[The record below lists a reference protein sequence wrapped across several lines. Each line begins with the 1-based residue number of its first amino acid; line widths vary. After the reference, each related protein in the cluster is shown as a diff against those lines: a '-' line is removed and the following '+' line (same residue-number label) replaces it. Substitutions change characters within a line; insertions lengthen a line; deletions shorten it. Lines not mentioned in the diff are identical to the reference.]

1 MKNIKKN
8 AILEYEKTKRS
19 IALKHIRRTAFIFL
33 FIFLVTLM
41 PSCKEDDGSGHI
53 FKMNIENNPKNLDPQ
68 LAEDKESLIIIEN
81 MLEGLVRVLPEGGI
95 VPAAAESFDMSEDG
109 LTYTFYLKQGQEWE
123 SLAEFSEPVTAADFV
138 YAFHRLFDPAIGSPY
153 GKDYVC
159 IKNGGAVL
167 NGTKNLDELG
177 VKALDKYTV
186 EFTLEYSYYDFLS
199 LLARSP
205 AMPCCEKFFVF
216 SKGRYGMA
224 ADAVASNGAFY
235 LKEWNFDPYWDNNY
249 LIMRRNISYSDKNY
263 VYPYSLNF
271 FITGDSSLDRDIFL
285 AGDTDCCIADS
296 YDNKLFAEAVSYSTD
311 SKTAGLVFNPNSEY
325 FGGKPFREALAKSL
339 NREEYARD
347 LPQGLTAA
355 YGVIPAGITMQG
367 RSYRELVPDRT
378 LSVYDAGFAELWE
391 NALKSMRLDSVD
403 NVKITVS
410 DSFSGLDILYDIT
423 DYWRKNLLFDC
434 GVEVVS
440 ENEYNEKVENGD
452 YEILLTELT
461 AEQDSAY
468 ELLENFANSGCFKSG
483 EVPELMAILNSS
495 KTAVSISDGT
505 ERFRTAETR
514 IIDNYLFVP
523 ICYESR
529 YLVCGKD
536 AADLA
541 YYPFDDTVWFG
552 EAKYFD

>member
-1 MKNIKKN
+1 
-8 AILEYEKTKRS
+8 
-19 IALKHIRRTAFIFL
+19 
-33 FIFLVTLM
+33 
-41 PSCKEDDGSGHI
+41 
-53 FKMNIENNPKNLDPQ
+53 
-68 LAEDKESLIIIEN
+68 
-81 MLEGLVRVLPEGGI
+81 
-95 VPAAAESFDMSEDG
+95 
-109 LTYTFYLKQGQEWE
+109 
-123 SLAEFSEPVTAADFV
+123 
-138 YAFHRLFDPAIGSPY
+138 
-153 GKDYVC
+153 
-159 IKNGGAVL
+159 
-167 NGTKNLDELG
+167 
-177 VKALDKYTV
+177 
-186 EFTLEYSYYDFLS
+186 
-199 LLARSP
+199 
-205 AMPCCEKFFVF
+205 
-216 SKGRYGMA
+216 MA

-271 FITGDSSLDRDIFL
+271 FITGDNSLDRDNFL
-285 AGDTDCCIADS
+285 AGDTDCCIADR
-296 YDNKLFAEAVSYSTD
+296 YDDKLFAEAVFYSAD

-339 NREEYARD
+339 NREEYTRNLA
-347 LPQGLTAA
+347 QGLTAA
-355 YGVIPAGITMQG
+355 YGVIPAGITVQG

-440 ENEYNEKVENGD
+440 ENEYNEKVANGD

-468 ELLENFANSGCFKSG
+468 ELLENFANSGCLKSG
-483 EVPELMAILNSS
+483 EVPELMALLNSS
-495 KTAVSISDGT
+495 KTAMSISDGT

-514 IIDNYLFVP
+514 IIENYLFVP
-523 ICYESR
+523 ICYESS

>member
-1 MKNIKKN
+1 M
-8 AILEYEKTKRS
+8 
-19 IALKHIRRTAFIFL
+19 KHIRRTAFIFL
-33 FIFLVTLM
+33 FIFLVTLV
-41 PSCKEDDGSGHI
+41 PSCTEDDGSGHI

-109 LTYTFYLKQGQEWE
+109 LTYTFYLKQGREWE
-123 SLAEFSEPVTAADFV
+123 SLADFSEPVTADDFV
-138 YAFHRLFDPAIGSPY
+138 YTFHRLFDPDIGSPY

-159 IKNGGAVL
+159 IKNGSAVL
-167 NGTKNLDELG
+167 NGTKGLNDLG
-177 VKALDKYTV
+177 VKALDEYTV
-186 EFTLEYSYYDFLS
+186 EFTLEYPYYDFLS
-199 LLARSP
+199 LLARSS

-249 LIMRRNISYSDKNY
+249 LIMRRNISYSEKNY

-271 FITGDSSLDRDIFL
+271 FITGDGTEHRDDFL
-285 AGDTDCCIADS
+285 SGNTDCCIADR
-296 YDNKLFAEAVSYSTD
+296 YDEKLFNDAVSYGVD

-325 FGGKPFREALAKSL
+325 FGSKPFREALAKSL
-339 NREEYARD
+339 NREEYARS
-347 LPQGLTAA
+347 LPQGLTVA
-355 YGVIPAGITMQG
+355 YGVIPAGITVQG

-378 LSVYDAGFAELWE
+378 FSVYDAGFAEFWE
-391 NALKSMRLDSVD
+391 TALKSMKLDSVD
-403 NVKITVS
+403 NVKITVP
-410 DSFSGLDILYDIT
+410 DSFSGIDIIYDIT
-423 DYWRKNLLFDC
+423 DYWRENLLFDC
-434 GVEVVS
+434 GIEVVS
-440 ENEYNEKVENGD
+440 ENEYNEKVESGD

-468 ELLENFANSGCFKSG
+468 ELLENFVNRGCFKSS
-483 EVPELMAILNSS
+483 EVPDLMAVLNSS

-514 IIDNYLFVP
+514 IIENYLFVP

-529 YLVCGKD
+529 YLVCGED

-541 YYPFDDTVWFG
+541 YYPFDDTIWFG

>member
-1 MKNIKKN
+1 MLY
-8 AILEYEKTKRS
+8 LEYDKMKRS

-33 FIFLVTLM
+33 LLFLAVIF
-41 PSCKEDDGSGHI
+41 PSCTEDDGSGHI
-53 FKMNIENNPKNLDPQ
+53 FKMNIENNPRNLDPQ

-81 MLEGLVRVLPEGGI
+81 MLEGLVRVMPEGGI

-138 YAFHRLFDPAIGSPY
+138 YAFHRLFDPEIGSPY
-153 GKDYVC
+153 GKDYIC
-159 IKNGGAVL
+159 IKNGSSVL
-167 NGTKNLDELG
+167 NGTKSIDELG
-177 VKALDKYTV
+177 VKALDDYTV
-186 EFTLEYSYYDFLS
+186 EFTLEYPYYDFLS

-235 LKEWNFDPYWDNNY
+235 LREWNFDPYWDNNY
-249 LIMRRNISYSDKNY
+249 LIMRRNISYSDKSY

-271 FITGDSSLDRDIFL
+271 FITGDSSSDSADFS
-285 AGDTDCCIADS
+285 AGDTDCCISDR
-296 YDNKLFAEAVSYSTD
+296 YDEKLFEETVSYSAD
-311 SKTAGLVFNPNSEY
+311 SRTAGLVFNPNSQY
-325 FGGKPFREALAKSL
+325 FGGKPLREALAKSL
-339 NREEYARD
+339 NRDEYSRN
-347 LPQGLTAA
+347 LFTGLTAA
-355 YGVIPAGITMQG
+355 YGVIPSGITMQG

-378 LSVYDAGFAELWE
+378 LSIYDASFAELWE
-391 NALKSMRLDSVD
+391 NSLKTMRLDSVD
-403 NVKITVS
+403 NVKITVP
-410 DSFSGLDILYDIT
+410 DSFSGVDTIYEIT
-423 DYWRKNLLFDC
+423 DYWRENLLFDC

-440 ENEYNEKVENGD
+440 ETEYNEKIENGD
-452 YEILLTELT
+452 YEILLALLT

-468 ELLENFANSGCFKSG
+468 EFLENFVSQSYFRSG
-483 EVPELMAILNSS
+483 EVPELMSVLNSS
-495 KTAVSISDGT
+495 KTAVSISEGT

-514 IIDNYLFVP
+514 IIDNYLFIP
-523 ICYESR
+523 ICYESS

-552 EAKYFD
+552 KAKYFD

>member
-1 MKNIKKN
+1 M
-8 AILEYEKTKRS
+8 
-19 IALKHIRRTAFIFL
+19 KHIRRTAFIFL
-33 FIFLVTLM
+33 LLFLAVIF
-41 PSCKEDDGSGHI
+41 PSCREDDGSGHI
-53 FKMNIENNPKNLDPQ
+53 FKMNIVNNPRNLDPQ
-68 LAEDKESLIIIEN
+68 LAQDKESLIIIEN

-138 YAFHRLFDPAIGSPY
+138 YAFHRLFDPEIGSPY
-153 GKDYVC
+153 GKDYLCV
-159 IKNGGAVL
+159 KNGGAVL
-167 NGTKNLDELG
+167 NGTKTLDELG
-177 VKALDKYTV
+177 VKALDEYTV
-186 EFTLEYSYYDFLS
+186 EFTLEYPYYDFLS

-249 LIMRRNISYSDKNY
+249 LIMRRNKSYSEKNY

-271 FITGDSSLDRDIFL
+271 FITGDGSADRSSFL
-285 AGDTDCCIADS
+285 AGDTDCCI
-296 YDNKLFAEAVSYSTD
+296 YDRYDEKLFAETVSYSAD
-311 SKTAGLVFNPNSEY
+311 SRTAGLVFNPNSKY
-325 FGGKPFREALAKSL
+325 FGGRPLREALAKSL
-339 NREEYARD
+339 NRDEYSRN
-347 LPQGLTAA
+347 LSQGLTAA
-355 YGVIPAGITMQG
+355 YGVIPSGITMQG

-378 LSVYDAGFAELWE
+378 LSIYDAGFAELWE
-391 NALKSMRLDSVD
+391 NSLKAMRLESVD
-403 NVKITVS
+403 NVKITVP
-410 DSFSGLDILYDIT
+410 DSFSGVDTIYEIT

-440 ENEYNEKVENGD
+440 DIEYNEKTESGD
-452 YEILLTELT
+452 YEILLALLT

-468 ELLENFANSGCFKSG
+468 ELLENFASRGYFKSG
-483 EVPELMAILNSS
+483 EVPELMSILNSS
-495 KTAVSISDGT
+495 KTAVSISEGT

-514 IIDNYLFVP
+514 IIENYLFVP
-523 ICYESR
+523 ICYESS

>member
-1 MKNIKKN
+1 M
-8 AILEYEKTKRS
+8 
-19 IALKHIRRTAFIFL
+19 KHIRRTAFIFL
-33 FIFLVTLM
+33 LIFLVTLM

-81 MLEGLVRVLPEGGI
+81 MLEGLVRVLPKGGI

-109 LTYTFYLKQGQEWE
+109 LTYTFYLKRGREWE
-123 SLAEFSEPVTAADFV
+123 SLADFSEPVTAADFV
-138 YAFHRLFDPAIGSPY
+138 YAFRRLFDPAIGSPY

-167 NGTKNLDELG
+167 NGTESLEKLG
-177 VKALDKYTV
+177 VKALDDYTV
-186 EFTLEYSYYDFLS
+186 EFTLEYPYYDFLS
-199 LLARSP
+199 LLAKSP

-235 LKEWNFDPYWDNNY
+235 LREWNFDPYWDNNY
-249 LIMRRNISYSDKNY
+249 LIMRRNISYSEQNY

-271 FITGDSSLDRDIFL
+271 FITGDSSADKSVFS
-285 AGDTDCCIADS
+285 AGDTDCCIADR
-296 YDNKLFAEAVSYSTD
+296 YDEKLFEETVSYSGD
-311 SKTAGLVFNPNSEY
+311 SKTAGLVFNPNSQY
-325 FGGKPFREALAKSL
+325 FGGRPLREALAKSV
-339 NREEYARD
+339 NREEYARN

-355 YGVIPAGITMQG
+355 YGVIPSGITVQG
-367 RSYRELVPDRT
+367 KSYRELVPDRT
-378 LSVYDAGFAELWE
+378 LSVYSADFAELWE
-391 NALKSMRLDSVD
+391 NALSSMRTDSVD
-403 NVKITVS
+403 NVKITVP
-410 DSFSGLDILYDIT
+410 DSFSGVDTVYEIT
-423 DYWRKNLLFDC
+423 DYWRANLLFDC

-440 ENEYNEKVENGD
+440 ETEYNEKVENGD

-461 AEQDSAY
+461 AGQDSAY
-468 ELLENFANSGCFKSG
+468 EFLGNLVSRDFFKKS
-483 EVPELMAILNSS
+483 EVPELLAILNSS
-495 KTAVSISDGT
+495 KTAVSISEGT
-505 ERFRTAETR
+505 ERFRTAESR
-514 IIDNYLFVP
+514 VIDNYLFIP

-536 AADLA
+536 AADIA

>member
-1 MKNIKKN
+1 M
-8 AILEYEKTKRS
+8 
-19 IALKHIRRTAFIFL
+19 KHIRRTAFIFL
-33 FIFLVTLM
+33 LIFSVTLM

-53 FKMNIENNPKNLDPQ
+53 FKMNIENNPRNLDPQ
-68 LAEDKESLIIIEN
+68 LAQDKESLLIIEN
-81 MLEGLVRVLPEGGI
+81 MLEGLVRVLPNGGI

-109 LTYTFYLKQGQEWE
+109 LTYTFYLKRGREWE
-123 SLAEFSEPVTAADFV
+123 SHAEFSEPVTAADFV

-153 GKDYVC
+153 GGDYVC

-167 NGTKNLDELG
+167 NGSKSLNELG
-177 VKALDKYTV
+177 VKALDDYTV
-186 EFTLEYSYYDFLS
+186 EFTLEYPYCDFLS

-235 LKEWNFDPYWDNNY
+235 LREWNFDPYWDNNY
-249 LIMRRNISYSDKNY
+249 LIMRRNKSYSEQDY

-271 FITGDSSLDRDIFL
+271 FITGDSSADKSVFS
-285 AGDTDCCIADS
+285 AGDTDCCITDR
-296 YDNKLFAEAVSYSTD
+296 YDEKLFAETVSYSAD
-311 SKTAGLVFNPNSEY
+311 SRTAGLVFNPNSQY
-325 FGGKPFREALAKSL
+325 FGGRPLREALAKSL
-339 NREEYARD
+339 NREEYVRN

-355 YGVIPAGITMQG
+355 YGVIPSGITLQG
-367 RSYRELVPDRT
+367 KSYRELVPDRT
-378 LSVYDAGFAELWE
+378 LSVYSADFAELWE
-391 NALKSMRLDSVD
+391 NALRSMRLDSVD
-403 NVKITVS
+403 NVKITVP
-410 DSFSGLDILYDIT
+410 DSFSGADTVYEIT
-423 DYWRKNLLFDC
+423 DYWRANLLFDC

-440 ENEYNEKVENGD
+440 ENEYREKIESGD

-461 AEQDSAY
+461 AGQDSAY
-468 ELLENFANSGCFKSG
+468 EFMDNFVSQSYFKKS

-495 KTAVSISDGT
+495 KTAVSISEGT
-505 ERFRTAETR
+505 ERFRTAEIR
-514 IIDNYLFVP
+514 VIDNYLFIPV
-523 ICYESR
+523 CYESR

-536 AADLA
+536 AADIA